1 MDHHSR
7 RQRRA
12 VSRDEA
18 RRTARPNPTPG
29 KNRAER
35 RALRYRPSAEITY
48 HRSQASATRRRA
60 LDKALRQEWARAGR
74 AGQYPSGQKRI
85 NHKRSVREQEFLD
98 WATRRLTQLDQEG
111 TREAA

>member
-1 MDHHSR
+1 MDHRNR

-18 RRTARPNPTPG
+18 RRTRRLNPTPG

-48 HRSQASATRRRA
+48 HRSQARAARRRA
-60 LDKALRQEWARAGR
+60 PGQGPAAGVGQGR
-74 AGQYPSGQKRI
+74 AVPLPGQKRI
-85 NHKRSVREQEFLD
+85 NHKRSVRDREFLD
-98 WATRRLTQLDQEG
+98 WAVRQLTQLDQKA